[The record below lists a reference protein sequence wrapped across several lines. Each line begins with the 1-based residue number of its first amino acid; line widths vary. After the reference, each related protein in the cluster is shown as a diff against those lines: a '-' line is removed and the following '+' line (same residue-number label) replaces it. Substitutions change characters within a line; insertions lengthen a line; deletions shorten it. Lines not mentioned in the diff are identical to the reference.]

1 MMRARTTRTTA
12 AEPMPMRRRRRA
24 RAAAFW
30 RIAASLA
37 RALLLVIVR
46 ILDSVKGRGRSG
58 FTSRVIIL
66 RALES
71 ACSWQQDLESGSV
84 TGAVAVGGDG
94 AAVGIDNRFADGEA
108 DAGAGAVAVAG
119 GVAAVEAFEDVG
131 QLGGQDAFAGV
142 GDGDGDFVEFG
153 AGGDGDASARWCVA
167 ERVGEQVGEYL
178 SDAVAIGVRSS

>member
-71 ACSWQQDLESGSV
+71 ACSWQQDLEPGSV
-84 TGAVAVGGDG
+84 AGAVAVGGDG
-94 AAVGIDNRFADGEA
+94 AAVGIDDRFADGEA
-108 DAGAGAVAVAG
+108 DAGAGALPVAG
-119 GVAAVEAFEDVG
+119 GVAAVEAFEEVG
-131 QLGGQDAFAGV
+131 KVGGQDAFSGV
-142 GDGDGDFVEFG
+142 GDGDGGLCGFCMCG
-153 AGGDGDASARWCVA
+153 HGDAPAQWGVA
-167 ERVGEQVGEYL
+167 KRIGEE
-178 SDAVAIGVRSS
+178 